1 MLQNYGDLIKYN
13 NEYPGE
19 KNTETKLIEL
29 RDLLEKIKY
38 GNLNEYDIS
47 KIQKEQKNFFERLR
61 KKEKANL
68 SEQLANNIWLKI
80 DFLRQIG
87 ALKNYEE
94 DYNRTLENLSMPT
107 SFRINDRKTFE
118 EDLLD
123 KNKLKGYSLSELI
136 ALNAFWT
143 NRLVKEVERRN
154 EVIYVLEN
162 TNTYLEFSKGK
173 EFELMDE
180 DIIYYLAEYRAIVH
194 YITRFK
200 VDARNANKEKT
211 VDEHTNLAAIVFDIR
226 KIFSGEDIE
235 YYGFSDLD
243 KMSYNVLLLNNRS
256 QLLYDQKDI
265 AIGEMIS
272 IMANTKG
279 YPNAGVS
286 LEDDTKRYPDKSLIA
301 IDLKGFNAPLMLH
314 IDKNVLAKILQ
325 KVTGKTEIPVYKGGR
340 DFVIESSQD
349 GRRTA
354 KTNVLFKLNSI
365 QRKDIA
371 ARAGVVG
378 EKDTNGRY
386 VTHISWMLNPKK
398 DMPKL
403 ISEPKR
409 VLDLETGKI
418 EEIVESEER
427 KK

>member
-38 GNLNEYDIS
+38 GNLNAYEIS

-94 DYNRTLENLSMPT
+94 DYNRTLENLSMPS
-107 SFRINDRKTFE
+107 SFRIENKEEFE
-118 EDLLD
+118 KELLD
-123 KNKLKGYSLSELI
+123 RNKLKNFSISELI

-162 TNTYLEFSKGK
+162 TDNFNAFSEGK
-173 EFELMDE
+173 EINLKDK
-180 DIIYYLAEYRAIVH
+180 DIRHYLAEYRAIVP

-200 VDARNANKEKT
+200 LDGRNRNKEKSI
-211 VDEHTNLAAIVFDIR
+211 DGISNLAVLDFDINQ
-226 KIFSGEDIE
+226 IFSNDDIE
-235 YYGFSDLD
+235 HYNDLEAVA
-243 KMSYNVLLLNNRS
+243 YNVLLLNNRS

-265 AIGEMIS
+265 AIGEMVS
-272 IMANTKG
+272 LMVNSTG
-279 YPNAGVS
+279 YNNAGIS
-286 LEDDTKRYPDKSLIA
+286 LEEAGTGYKGKSLVV

-314 IDKNVLAKILQ
+314 MNNDELLKRVK
-325 KVTGKTEIPVYKGGR
+325 KVSGRTEIPVYRGGR
-340 DFVIESSQD
+340 DLVIESSQS

-354 KTNVLFKLNSI
+354 KTNVLFKLNSS

-378 EKDTNGRY
+378 AKDTNGRY

-398 DMPKL
+398 EMPPL
-403 ISEPKR
+403 IRETR
-409 VLDLETGKI
+409 RILDLETGEVKEI
-418 EEIVESEER
+418 DEENER

>member
-38 GNLNEYDIS
+38 GNLNAYDIS
-47 KIQKEQKNFFERLR
+47 KIQKEQKDFFERLR

-94 DYNRTLENLSMPT
+94 DYNRTLENLSMPS
-107 SFRINDRKTFE
+107 SFRIENKEEFE
-118 EDLLD
+118 KELLD
-123 KNKLKGYSLSELI
+123 RNKLKNFSISELI

-162 TNTYLEFSKGK
+162 TDNFNAFSEGK
-173 EFELMDE
+173 EINLKDK
-180 DIIYYLAEYRAIVH
+180 DIRHYLAEYRAIVP

-200 VDARNANKEKT
+200 LDGRNRNKEKSI
-211 VDEHTNLAAIVFDIR
+211 DGISNLAVLDFDINQ
-226 KIFSGEDIE
+226 IFSKDDIE
-235 YYGFSDLD
+235 HYNDLEAVA
-243 KMSYNVLLLNNRS
+243 YNVLLLNNRS

-265 AIGEMIS
+265 AIGEMVS
-272 IMANTKG
+272 LMVNSTG
-279 YPNAGVS
+279 YNNAGIS
-286 LEDDTKRYPDKSLIA
+286 LEEAGTGYKGKSLVV

-314 IDKNVLAKILQ
+314 MNNDELLKRVK
-325 KVTGKTEIPVYKGGR
+325 KVSGRTEIPVYRGGR
-340 DFVIESSQD
+340 DLVIESSQS

-354 KTNVLFKLNSI
+354 KTNVLFKLNSS

-378 EKDTNGRY
+378 AKDTNGRY

-398 DMPKL
+398 EMTPL
-403 ISEPKR
+403 IRETR
-409 VLDLETGKI
+409 RILDLETGEVKEI
-418 EEIVESEER
+418 DEENER

>member
-38 GNLNEYDIS
+38 GNLNAYDIS

-94 DYNRTLENLSMPT
+94 DYNRTLENLSMPS
-107 SFRINDRKTFE
+107 SFRIENKEEFE
-118 EDLLD
+118 KELLD
-123 KNKLKGYSLSELI
+123 RNKLKNFSISELI

-162 TNTYLEFSKGK
+162 TDNFNAFSEEK
-173 EFELMDE
+173 EINLKDK
-180 DIIYYLAEYRAIVH
+180 DIRHYLAEYRAIVP

-200 VDARNANKEKT
+200 LDGRNRNKEKSI
-211 VDEHTNLAAIVFDIR
+211 DGISNLAVLDFDINQ
-226 KIFSGEDIE
+226 IFSNDDIE
-235 YYGFSDLD
+235 HYNDLEAVA
-243 KMSYNVLLLNNRS
+243 YNVLLLNNRS

-265 AIGEMIS
+265 AIGEMVS
-272 IMANTKG
+272 LMVNSTG
-279 YPNAGVS
+279 YNNAGIS
-286 LEDDTKRYPDKSLIA
+286 LEEAGTGYKGKSLVV

-314 IDKNVLAKILQ
+314 MNNDELLKRVK
-325 KVTGKTEIPVYKGGR
+325 KVSGRTEIPVYRGGR
-340 DFVIESSQD
+340 DLVIESSQS

-354 KTNVLFKLNSI
+354 KTNVLFKLNSS

-378 EKDTNGRY
+378 AKDTNGRY

-398 DMPKL
+398 EMPPL
-403 ISEPKR
+403 IRETR
-409 VLDLETGKI
+409 RILDLETGEVKEI
-418 EEIVESEER
+418 DEENER

>member
-38 GNLNEYDIS
+38 GNLNAYDIS
-47 KIQKEQKNFFERLR
+47 KIQKEQKDFFERLR

-94 DYNRTLENLSMPT
+94 DYNRTLENLSMPS
-107 SFRINDRKTFE
+107 SFRIENKEEFE
-118 EDLLD
+118 KELLD
-123 KNKLKGYSLSELI
+123 RNKLKNFSISELI

-162 TNTYLEFSKGK
+162 TDNFNAFSEGK
-173 EFELMDE
+173 EINLKDK
-180 DIIYYLAEYRAIVH
+180 DIRHYLAEYRAIVP

-200 VDARNANKEKT
+200 LDGRNRNKEKSI
-211 VDEHTNLAAIVFDIR
+211 DGISNLAVLDFDINQ
-226 KIFSGEDIE
+226 IFSKDDIE
-235 YYGFSDLD
+235 HYNDLEAVA
-243 KMSYNVLLLNNRS
+243 YNVLLLNNRS

-265 AIGEMIS
+265 AIGEMVS
-272 IMANTKG
+272 LMVNSTG
-279 YPNAGVS
+279 YNNAGIS
-286 LEDDTKRYPDKSLIA
+286 LEEAGTGYKGKSLVV

-314 IDKNVLAKILQ
+314 MNNDELLKRVK
-325 KVTGKTEIPVYKGGR
+325 KVSGRTEIPVYRGGR
-340 DFVIESSQD
+340 DLVIESSQS

-354 KTNVLFKLNSI
+354 KTNVLFKLNSS

-378 EKDTNGRY
+378 AKDTNGRY

-398 DMPKL
+398 EMPPL
-403 ISEPKR
+403 IRETR
-409 VLDLETGKI
+409 RILDLETGEVKEI
-418 EEIVESEER
+418 DEENER